1 MAMAGISARD
11 AYASH
16 MREMGDN
23 GGVAPVIPH
32 FLTARS
38 AVPLKIKVCPCKLST

>member
-23 GGVAPVIPH
+23 GGVAPV
-32 FLTARS
+32 
-38 AVPLKIKVCPCKLST
+38 VPQISSQCEAW